1 MPEAFLAIEASQR
14 DASVALRAAPG
25 ASAREWHVP
34 APDASRDHLMAVI
47 DEACRAAGVGPR
59 DLRAIAVSCG
69 PGGFTG
75 LRVSCATAKAIAD
88 ATGCALVAVP
98 SALVVARTRA
108 RSGGLCEGPCAVQL
122 AQKAG
127 SAWVSEILVED
138 GWPRLVSAGLRDA
151 PAGDGPEGP
160 WSALACLELG
170 EAMLARGES
179 VDPLHLLPIYP
190 RPAEAVTLWEARHG
204 AKGR

>member
-25 ASAREWHVP
+25 ANAREWHVP
-34 APDASRDHLMAVI
+34 APDADHDHLMAVI

-59 DLRAIAVSCG
+59 DLRAVAVSCG

-108 RSGGLCEGPCAVQL
+108 RGGGLGDGPCAIEL
-122 AQKAG
+122 ARKAG

-138 GWPRLVSAGLRDA
+138 GWPRLVSAGLRDGLA
-151 PAGDGPEGP
+151 ADGPEGP

-179 VDPLHLLPIYP
+179 VDPLQLSPIYP

-204 AKGR
+204 AKER

>member
-1 MPEAFLAIEASQR
+1 MPEAFLSIEASQR
-14 DASVALRAAPG
+14 HASVALRAAPG
-25 ASAREWHVP
+25 EPAREWPVP
-34 APDASRDHLMAVI
+34 APDADHDHLMAVI
-47 DEACRAAGVGPR
+47 DEACR
-59 DLRAIAVSCG
+59 AVSCG

-98 SALVVARTRA
+98 SALVVARARA
-108 RSGGLCEGPCAVQL
+108 RSGGLCDGPCAIEL

-127 SAWVSEILVED
+127 SAWVSEVLVED
-138 GWPRLVSAGLRDA
+138 GWPSLVAAGLRDA
-151 PAGDGPEGP
+151 LAGDGPEGP

-190 RPAEAVTLWEARHG
+190 RPA
-204 AKGR
+204 

>member
-14 DASVALRAAPG
+14 QASIALRSSPG
-25 ASAREWHVP
+25 EVAHERDVP
-34 APDASRDHLMAVI
+34 PPDADHDHLMAVI
-47 DEACRAAGVGPR
+47 DDACRAAGIAPR

-108 RSGGLCEGPCAVQL
+108 RSGAL
-122 AQKAG
+122 
-127 SAWVSEILVED
+127 
-138 GWPRLVSAGLRDA
+138 
-151 PAGDGPEGP
+151 GDGPCSIELARKAGTVWVSDVVVRDSWPSLVRAELRESAAGDAAEGP

-170 EAMLARGES
+170 EAMLARGE
-179 VDPLHLLPIYP
+179 VIDPLRLLPLYP

-204 AKGR
+204 SKER